1 MVRANLPGFAD
12 CPRPPTAATS
22 RSGETKPRSLQTNA
36 MDERFNGRISD
47 ALATHRFKSGK
58 DQAETLERYLLLY
71 NQHLTQLVLQHRTP
85 IQAIK
90 DWQKQR
96 PDLFKKCVS
105 SRPELDSYTD

>member
-1 MVRANLPGFAD
+1 LVRANLPGFAG
-12 CPRPPTAATS
+12 CPSSAHRRHIAQ
-22 RSGETKPRSLQTNA
+22 RRDFKPRSLQTNA

-71 NQHLTQLVLQHRTP
+71 NQHLTQLALQHRTP

-96 PDLFKKCVS
+96 PIYSKS
-105 SRPELDSYTD
+105 A